1 MFLRSSPWT
10 SHFLHNES
18 EDSPLDCSP
27 KLTTD
32 FASCCRSSQGLTALD
47 RDTQKL
53 RAPGSAIVSPHLMK
67 LRSYAFVLGPFVL
80 TACMVSD
87 EVARKKAACGDL
99 AVAIST
105 VQRVPTAFGGEEYV
119 FATVSGP
126 DGHLGR

>member
-1 MFLRSSPWT
+1 M
-10 SHFLHNES
+10 
-18 EDSPLDCSP
+18 
-27 KLTTD
+27 
-32 FASCCRSSQGLTALD
+32 
-47 RDTQKL
+47 
-53 RAPGSAIVSPHLMK
+53 
-67 LRSYAFVLGPFVL
+67 

-126 DGHLGR
+126 DGHLGRYELDNNGRWTDRLFVSVSTDSK